1 MEEGEIPNGDGQK
14 NGILEE
20 GERTPE
26 WDQERSLSKH
36 RKAKIKK
43 NKKRS
48 RSKEKERDKK
58 NKKKHKKDSNRKEKK
73 EDRKIIYQQQKS
85 RQPLEEQ
92 KQEQSIGNQQQQQE
106 GIIIQ
111 VDNEENVK
119 ELDIEDEEAV
129 FLRRRQMR
137 EELFKQLEQE
147 IQVSPEKENNQG
159 FMFDQPQQQIDENKQ
174 SYFRMLD
181 QQRNLNNQEEQQQ
194 QQTGQPQKK
203 IILDMFDELDDE
215 LENDDLNM
223 MVRHNTNASYEA
235 DDDKYYRITI
245 GEMIK
250 DYKIINKCGKG
261 VFGNVCKAIKDGQEY
276 AIKFIRAE
284 DIYIRSG
291 ERERQI
297 LKQLNEAD
305 SNNKKHIL
313 RLIESF
319 EHRKHL
325 CLVFE
330 SLDLNLRDALKVYT
344 KGQGLD
350 LLAIRSYAM
359 QLFVALAHLRKHKI
373 IHADIKPDN
382 ILISADTK
390 LLKLC
395 DFGTAFTVDE
405 VTVVEYLVSRY
416 YRAPEIIIGY
426 PYDTNIDVWATA
438 CTLYELFTG
447 QFLFSGDNNNDMLK
461 LHLQTMGKFSMKML
475 RRSALTSKYFDQ
487 HLNFKSREIDPITKQ
502 VILKPVLLGE
512 KPTRTIG
519 TLLKNKE
526 QGLNAEDQKML
537 LQFKDLL
544 EKCLQLDPKNRI
556 TPEDALY
563 HPFINVAM
571 ANSQSK
577 KV

>member
-111 VDNEENVK
+111 VDNDENVK

-147 IQVSPEKENNQG
+147 IQVSPDKENNQG

-350 LLAIRSYAM
+350 LPAIRSYAM

>member
-1 MEEGEIPNGDGQK
+1 MEDGEIPNEEGQK

-36 RKAKIKK
+36 KKAKIKK
-43 NKKRS
+43 QKKRS

-58 NKKKHKKDSNRKEKK
+58 NKKKHKKESNRKEKK
-73 EDRKIIYQQQKS
+73 EDRRTTDQQQKS
-85 RQPLEEQ
+85 KQPQEEQ
-92 KQEQSIGNQQQQQE
+92 KQEQTIRAELQQQAAAFIQE
-106 GIIIQ
+106 
-111 VDNEENVK
+111 DEEENI
-119 ELDIEDEEAV
+119 EDLDIEDEEAI
-129 FLRRRQMR
+129 FLRRRQIR
-137 EELFKQLEQE
+137 EELFKQLEQKS
-147 IQVSPEKENNQG
+147 QASPEKDNDQE
-159 FMFDQPQQQIDENKQ
+159 FTFDQPQQQIDENKQ

-181 QQRNLNNQEEQQQ
+181 QQRNLNNQQEQQQ
-194 QQTGQPQKK
+194 ETTEQVQKK
-203 IILDMFDELDDE
+203 IVLDMFDELDDE

-223 MVRHNTNASYEA
+223 MVRHNANASYEA

-305 SNNKKHIL
+305 PNNKKHIL

-350 LLAIRSYAM
+350 LSAIRSYAM
-359 QLFVALAHLRKHKI
+359 QLFVALAHLRRHKI

-382 ILISADTK
+382 ILISSDTK

-438 CTLYELFTG
+438 CTLFELFTG

-519 TLLKNKE
+519 TLLKAKE
-526 QGLNAEDQKML
+526 QSLNAEDQKML

-544 EKCLQLDPKNRI
+544 QKCLQLDPKNRI
-556 TPEDALY
+556 TPEEALY
-563 HPFINVAM
+563 HPFINIAM
-571 ANSQSK
+571 ANTQTK